1 MSTAATTSAAA
12 REYWLRAGE
21 RFDAGDFEAAM
32 VLYKQAVD
40 ADPRF
45 AEAFNGLGLTFYEHG
60 WHWEA
65 AMAYQRAISLKRDFV
80 EAHANLGAALFRM
93 GHLEVAIEHLRR
105 ALDLAPDRAEL
116 HNNLALALEQAGR
129 GSEAVAHFDRFAALW
144 QGDPSLAEAARVR
157 AQKLRQGV
165 ATPLRPEIP

>member
-1 MSTAATTSAAA
+1 MTEPATTSAAA
-12 REYWLRAGE
+12 RDYWRRAGE

-32 VLYKQAVD
+32 VLYKQAAL

-45 AEAFNGLGLTFYEHG
+45 AEAFNGLGLTFYEQG

-80 EAHANLGAALFRM
+80 EAHANLGAVLFRM
-93 GHLEVAIEHLRR
+93 GHLDVAIEQLRR
-105 ALDLAPDRAEL
+105 ALELAPDRAEL

-129 GSEAVAHFDRFAALW
+129 ATEAVPHFDRFAALW
-144 QGDPSLAEAARVR
+144 QGDAALAEAARVR

-165 ATPLRPEIP
+165 ATPLRPEAP